1 MFTEIPFPDFD
12 PVLLDVGFFQV
23 RWYGM
28 AYLGGVV
35 LGWLYLLRLNAE
47 KYWPEGAPLS
57 REDVEDL
64 MVWSIVGIVIGGRL
78 GYVFFY
84 QPSVYMNDPMEI
96 LAIWHGGMSFHGGL
110 LGVCTAVIGFAH
122 FRERPI
128 WSIAD
133 VFGCTAPI
141 GLLLGRIA
149 NFVNGE
155 LYGRVTGTDQGMIFP
170 YATPVGVPRHPSQ
183 LYEAA
188 LEGLLLF
195 IVLRILFVRTD
206 LRHKPGTLGGIFF
219 IGYGASRFII
229 EYFREPDSFLGLLW
243 MNFSMGQIL
252 SLPMILFGLFLIFR
266 AQRTA

>member
-155 LYGRVTGTDQGMIFP
+155 LYGRVYCCSSS
-170 YATPVGVPRHPSQ
+170 YAFYLSAQTCDTNQV
-183 LYEAA
+183 LWEASSLSDTA
-188 LEGLLLF
+188 HL
-195 IVLRILFVRTD
+195 
-206 LRHKPGTLGGIFF
+206 
-219 IGYGASRFII
+219 AS
-229 EYFREPDSFLGLLW
+229 
-243 MNFSMGQIL
+243 
-252 SLPMILFGLFLIFR
+252 SLNISVNPIHSWACCG
-266 AQRTA
+266 